1 MNLKVIQVKYFLTW
15 CIIDLGNSSHTI
27 KTKSPA
33 GLKMD
38 NK

>member
-1 MNLKVIQVKYFLTW
+1 MNLKVIQVKCFLTW
-15 CIIDLGNSSHTI
+15 CIINLGNSSDTI
-27 KTKSPA
+27 KTKSLA

>member
-15 CIIDLGNSSHTI
+15 YIINLGNPSDTI
-27 KTKSPA
+27 KTKSLA

-38 NK
+38 